1 MAGKFELNKGKTG
14 KFSFKLKA
22 GNGQLLFTSQFY
34 DSKRSATAGINSV
47 KKNVARESAYERKSS
62 ARKQVYFVIK
72 GAKAQVIGKSRM
84 YANPASMDNG
94 IQSVMKN
101 APDAPTLDL
110 TREAPGT
117 KAPKAKPK
125 AKATPRATPKAKTT
139 PKVAPKAK
147 PKATPKAI
155 PKAKA
160 TPKAQ
165 ATPRTKTAPRTKAAA
180 DKKARAKKAAAPK
193 APARAKTA
201 ARKNARP

>member
-47 KKNVARESAYERKSS
+47 KKNAARESAYERKSS
-62 ARKQVYFVIK
+62 TKKQAYFVIK

-110 TREAPGT
+110 TLEAPKT
-117 KAPKAKPK
+117 KAPKATPK
-125 AKATPRATPKAKTT
+125 AKARPKVTPKAKARPKAQATPKAKTSPAKT
-139 PKVAPKAK
+139 SPK
-147 PKATPKAI
+147 
-155 PKAKA
+155 
-160 TPKAQ
+160 
-165 ATPRTKTAPRTKAAA
+165 TKAAA
-180 DKKARAKKAAAPK
+180 DKKASAKKAAAPK
-193 APARAKTA
+193 APAKTKTA

>member
-47 KKNVARESAYERKSS
+47 KKNAARESAYERKSS
-62 ARKQVYFVIK
+62 TRKQAYFVIK

-110 TREAPGT
+110 TLEAPKT
-117 KAPKAKPK
+117 KAPKVKTTPKVKTAPKVKATPKAKTAPK
-125 AKATPRATPKAKTT
+125 AKATPKAKT
-139 PKVAPKAK
+139 A
-147 PKATPKAI
+147 

-165 ATPRTKTAPRTKAAA
+165 ATPKAKTAPKTKAAA
-180 DKKARAKKAAAPK
+180 DKKASAKKAAAPK
-193 APARAKTA
+193 APAKAKTA
-201 ARKNARP
+201 ARKNA